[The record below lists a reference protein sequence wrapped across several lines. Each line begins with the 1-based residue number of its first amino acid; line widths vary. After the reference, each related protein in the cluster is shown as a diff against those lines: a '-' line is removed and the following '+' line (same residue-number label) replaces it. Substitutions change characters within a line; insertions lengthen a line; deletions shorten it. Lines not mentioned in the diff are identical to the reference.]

1 MKKLFLIVFVAT
13 LSFGCNDKSGSSSTS
28 DSTKMAETKTGD
40 LIYPYTLDKP
50 YQEWQMGD
58 AKHVVTVLTGL
69 KGFEN
74 NDIAASVASFG
85 DSTELF
91 FDGYNE
97 KLGKDSLTKF
107 FTMQR
112 AMSAGVKIKM
122 QDWISVISKDKKS
135 EWVTLWYKEILTDKN
150 GKSDSV
156 NVVDDAKI
164 ENGKIVILDEKVQH
178 FPPAKKK

>member
-1 MKKLFLIVFVAT
+1 
-13 LSFGCNDKSGSSSTS
+13 
-28 DSTKMAETKTGD
+28 
-40 LIYPYTLDKP
+40 
-50 YQEWQMGD
+50 
-58 AKHVVTVLTGL
+58 
-69 KGFEN
+69 
-74 NDIAASVASFG
+74 
-85 DSTELF
+85 
-91 FDGYNE
+91 
-97 KLGKDSLTKF
+97 
-107 FTMQR
+107 
-112 AMSAGVKIKM
+112 M